1 MEAHSVHLP
10 MLPAPEARPERI
22 LELFE
27 RVVPAYDRLNH
38 LFSLG
43 IDRCWRR
50 RLVRLARLGGG
61 GEALDACTGTGD
73 VAIALARRWPAAR
86 LIGLDASAGMLGR
99 AREKLAAAGLEGRV
113 RLQQG
118 DVLDLPF
125 AAGRFDCV
133 TIAFGLRN
141 LAERHRGASEMA
153 RVLRPGGR
161 LAVLEFLPPG
171 PTPAGRLYRLY
182 LGRVIPW
189 AGGLLSG
196 SPQTYR
202 HLFTSIASFL
212 PPGKVLGLLQTAGL
226 RGLEF
231 RALSGGIAGLFQGV
245 KE

>member
-1 MEAHSVHLP
+1 MEARGVQLP
-10 MLPAPEARPERI
+10 MQPAPGARPERI

-27 RVVPAYDRLNH
+27 RVVPAYDRLNR

-43 IDRCWRR
+43 IDRSWRR
-50 RLVRLARLGGG
+50 RLVRLAHPGG

-86 LIGLDASAGMLGR
+86 LIGLDVSPGMLGR
-99 AREKLAAAGLEGRV
+99 AREKLARTGLEERV
-113 RLQQG
+113 RLLQG

-141 LAERHRGASEMA
+141 LAERPRGAAEMA
-153 RVLRPGGR
+153 RVLRRGGR

-171 PTPAGRLYRLY
+171 PSPAGRLYRLY

-196 SPQTYR
+196 SPETYR
-202 HLFTSIASFL
+202 HLFTSIDSFL
-212 PPGKVLGLLQTAGL
+212 TPGQVLELLQEAGL
-226 RGLEF
+226 RRLQF
-231 RALSGGIAGLFQGV
+231 HPLSGGIAGLFQGV

>member
-1 MEAHSVHLP
+1 MP
-10 MLPAPEARPERI
+10 PAPEPPPSPERV
-22 LELFE
+22 LRLFE
-27 RVVPAYDRLNH
+27 RVVASYDRLNH
-38 LFSLG
+38 VFSLG

-50 RLVRLARLGGG
+50 RLAQLARLGAGA
-61 GEALDACTGTGD
+61 EALDACTGTGD
-73 VAIALARRWPAAR
+73 VAMALARRWPAAR

-99 AREKLAAAGLEGRV
+99 AREKLARAGLEGRV

-125 AAGRFDCV
+125 AEGRFDCV

-141 LAERHRGASEMA
+141 LAERHRGVAELT
-153 RVLRPGGR
+153 RVLRRGGR
-161 LAVLEFLPPG
+161 LAVLELLPPA

-182 LGRVIPW
+182 LGRLIPW

-196 SPQTYR
+196 SPETYR

-212 PPGKVLGLLQTAGL
+212 PPDRVLELLQAAGL
-226 RGLEF
+226 RRLEF
-231 RALSGGIAGLFQGV
+231 RALTGGIAGLFQGL